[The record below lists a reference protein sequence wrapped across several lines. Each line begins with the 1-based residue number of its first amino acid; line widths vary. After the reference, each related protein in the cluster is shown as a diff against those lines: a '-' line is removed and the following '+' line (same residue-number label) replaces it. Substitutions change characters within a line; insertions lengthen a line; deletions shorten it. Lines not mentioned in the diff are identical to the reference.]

1 MIVTT
6 HHDLKAELKAAGWR
20 IAKSGIP
27 DPINIADWYA
37 WNPIRKSARDCCS
50 KKKPPVVTVDP
61 FEYTYNAS
69 AEIRLSGE
77 LPNGRWV
84 DFRVYSIPNA
94 RGHGCNTRR
103 STGSRICLG
112 DCMGCRSKWY
122 QGAIHRELTEYEKS

>member
-20 IAKSGIP
+20 IAKSGMP

-50 KKKPPVVTVDP
+50 NKKPPVVTVDP

-84 DFRVYSIPNA
+84 DFRVYSIPMHEVMDA
-94 RGHGCNTRR
+94 
-103 STGSRICLG
+103 LP
-112 DCMGCRSKWY
+112 
-122 QGAIHRELTEYEKS
+122 GALQVLESAWVAAWDAVASSD